1 MKGNYPFGWRHL
13 RVLFVEEDKRAI
25 NAKSI
30 LPLPF
35 SIFLSFDS
43 CHSFSTYVLACFLRV

>member
-1 MKGNYPFGWRHL
+1 MKGNYPFGWKHL
-13 RVLFVEEDKRAI
+13 RILFFEEDRRAI
-25 NAKSI
+25 NAKSV

-43 CHSFSTYVLACFLRV
+43 YNSFSTYVLVCFLRV